1 MPHRLTRFLLSAAS
15 DRAQVSMKGRW
26 SGHFKSR
33 GDGGKTI
40 NIDFVLKKMRS
51 LAAFS
56 SKYCVQLC
64 SRRSET
70 LFQFLSARTKSIKGL

>member
-15 DRAQVSMKGRW
+15 DRAQVSMKGIW
-26 SGHFKSR
+26 SERFKSR
-33 GDGGKTI
+33 DDGGKTT
-40 NIDFVLKKMRS
+40 NIDFCSEKTCS
-51 LAAFS
+51 LATFS
-56 SKYCVQLC
+56 FKFRAQLC

>member
-15 DRAQVSMKGRW
+15 DRAQVSMKGIW
-26 SGHFKSR
+26 SERFKSR
-33 GDGGKTI
+33 DDGGKTI
-40 NIDFVLKKMRS
+40 NIDFILKKMRS

-70 LFQFLSARTKSIKGL
+70 PFQVLSDRTKFIKGL